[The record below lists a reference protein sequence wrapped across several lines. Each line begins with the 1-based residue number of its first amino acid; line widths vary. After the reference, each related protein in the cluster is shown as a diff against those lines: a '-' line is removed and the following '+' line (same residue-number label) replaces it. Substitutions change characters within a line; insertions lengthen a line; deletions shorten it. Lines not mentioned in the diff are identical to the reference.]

1 MPMKTEP
8 GYIPALRFR
17 LLTPFY
23 DFVLRWL
30 MREQR
35 FKAALVQAA
44 DIQSEQHVLDLGC
57 GTATL
62 TLMIKQKHPQAIVTG
77 IDGDAQVLS
86 IARAKARRVGVS
98 INLDEGMAYDLPY
111 PDNIFDRVVSSLMFH
126 HLSTQ
131 DKQRTFAEV
140 HRVLKSGGM
149 LSLVDY
155 GPPIGLWSRL
165 VSPIMARFEEA
176 GDNHRGMIPV
186 MLRQARFQEIVDT
199 RALSTMFGT
208 LNLFTGKK
216 V

>member
-1 MPMKTEP
+1 MKTEP

-17 LLTPFY
+17 FLTPFY

-30 MREQR
+30 MNEQR

-44 DIQSEQHVLDLGC
+44 GIQPEQHVLDLGC

-62 TLMIKQKHPQAIVTG
+62 TLMIKQQHPQAIVTG
-77 IDGDAQVLS
+77 VDGDTQVLS
-86 IARAKARRVGVS
+86 IARAKARRAGVS

-111 PDNIFDRVVSSLMFH
+111 LDNTFDRVVSSLMFH
-126 HLSTQ
+126 HLSSE

-140 HRVLKSGGM
+140 HRILKSGGM
-149 LSLVDY
+149 VYVVDY

-165 VSPIMARFEEA
+165 VSPIMARFEQA

-186 MLRQARFQEIVDT
+186 MLRQAKFQEVVDT
-199 RALSTMFGT
+199 QALSTVFGT
-208 LNLFTGKK
+208 LNLFNGRKA
-216 V
+216 